1 MSRKARTLRRN
12 MLVVCEGSVTEPE
25 YFAVLRR
32 IALEN
37 EVWEEIEIRPKPR
50 SDVEQEDTT
59 PPHKSPR
66 QKRQLKVVPLPEEA
80 DEIERQYTW
89 RQTPANFVKEAR
101 DGLKDDTFEEA
112 WAVFDRNGHPAHGHA
127 FSLAREPVNGKTV
140 NIAFSSIAFEHWIL
154 LHFERNATEF
164 VKSECKD
171 QEGHYLECGS
181 GLHADDCWG
190 VRCVSGYLRV
200 NQYLTGSTKIRNDD
214 FQDFF
219 NRLVEA
225 EYREKAYENAAWLRY
240 TVPHNEIE
248 PYLSNPYTNVDA
260 LVKRL
265 LGEDHQTIDWANLGQ
280 TIEWQSLQIQVDAE
294 NDSFKLTIENMGP
307 VTRLLNGYDIG
318 VFSKRNAQTEEWRPV
333 ETTNGVINAGATK
346 SYYLEPADGFQD
358 TILEIKT
365 GNHRLLFEI

>member
-37 EVWEEIEIRPKPR
+37 EAWEEIEIRPKPR

-140 NIAFSSIAFEHWIL
+140 NIAFSSIAFEHWVL
-154 LHFERNATEF
+154 LHFEQNATEF

-171 QEGHYLECGS
+171 PEGHYLACGS

-219 NRLVEA
+219 NRLTEA
-225 EYREKAYENAAWLRY
+225 EYREKAYENAAWLRH
-240 TVPHNEIE
+240 TVPHNETE

-265 LGEDHQTIDWANLGQ
+265 LGEDGQTIDWANLGQ
-280 TIEWQSLQIQVDAE
+280 TIEWQLLEIQVDAE
-294 NDSFKLTIENMGP
+294 NDFFKLTITNIGP

-318 VFSKRNAQTEEWRPV
+318 VFSKRNEQTEEWRPV
-333 ETTNGVINAGATK
+333 ETTNGVINAGATQ
-346 SYYLEPADGFQD
+346 SYYLEPADDFQASA
-358 TILEIKT
+358 LEIKT